1 VPRLAIIGATTWGAT
16 LGVTLAQKRHDVRLL
31 ARSEDE
37 ARRMR
42 ANQLY
47 NLPLPGGKF
56 PTRLSFTGSAEE
68 ALADARAVVLVVP
81 AQSMRQNVRQ
91 IAPYVTPSMLVV
103 SASKGLEI
111 ETGKRMTQ
119 IIAEELPAAFQRNIC
134 VLSGPNLAKEI
145 LGEHPAATVAAA
157 ESLEIARAA
166 QRLLS
171 TPRLCVYTNTDVVGV
186 ELGGAL
192 KNIIALAAGMA
203 DGLGYGDNAKAALMT
218 RGWAEITAL
227 GVALGANPLTFSGL
241 AGLGDLFATCAS
253 PLSRNHYVGMEIARG
268 RKLADI
274 TDEMDNVAEGVG
286 TTVAA
291 WKLAQKLGL
300 GMPITEK
307 IYRVLYEGLE
317 PRQAA
322 LDLLNAETHHE
333 LDGRKW
339 RLLKAVRKNKPQA
352 SNSKF

>member
-1 VPRLAIIGATTWGAT
+1 VPILAIIGATTWGAT
-16 LGVTLAQKRHDVRLL
+16 LGVTLAQKGHYIRLL
-31 ARSEDE
+31 ARTEDE
-37 ARRMR
+37 AHRMR
-42 ANQLY
+42 SNELY
-47 NLPLPGGKF
+47 NLPLPSGKF
-56 PTRLSFTGSAEE
+56 PTRLTFTASPEK

-81 AQSMRQNVRQ
+81 AQSMRQNIRH
-91 IAPYVTPSMLVV
+91 IGPHITPSMLVV

-119 IIAEELPAAFQRNIC
+119 VIAEELPVACHHNIC

-145 LGEHPAATVAAA
+145 LEEHPAATVAAA
-157 ESLEIARAA
+157 GDIEIARAA

-171 TPRLCVYTNTDVVGV
+171 TPQLCVYTNTDVVGV

-203 DGLGYGDNAKAALMT
+203 EGLGYGDNAKAALMT

-227 GVALGANPLTFSGL
+227 GMALGANPLTFSGL

-274 TDEMDNVAEGVG
+274 TDEMDNVAEGVA

-291 WKLAQKLGL
+291 WKLAQKHGL

-322 LDLLNAETHHE
+322 LGLLAEETHHE
-333 LDGRKW
+333 LEGRKW
-339 RLLKAVRKNKPQA
+339 RLLTAVRKRNGGK
-352 SNSKF
+352 NLK